1 MLSDLRLALRTL
13 ARAPGFTFVAVVSLA
28 LGIGA
33 NSAIFS
39 VARALLLKPLP
50 HANADRLAILWNTS
64 PGLGITEDWFSTA
77 QYFDIKQ
84 GSTAFDNLAIAIGG
98 NENLTGQGDPAR
110 VGVIRVSSNL
120 LPMLGA
126 QAMLGRLFVPEDDV
140 PGRAGTAVLG
150 HGTWTRRFGADP
162 GVIGRAIT
170 LNGKPYT
177 VVGVLAAAF
186 SLPREVLPTL
196 GGAEDAEVL
205 LPLPLGPEDATV
217 RRGEDYNLI
226 ATLRPGVTVR
236 QAQAEMD
243 GITKRLR
250 DEFPEFYPGNG
261 GLTFAVIPLHEYVV
275 GDVRQALVVLV
286 AAVGIVLLVAC
297 VNVANLLLARAMGR
311 QRELAIR
318 AAIGATRWRLS
329 RQLLTESLL
338 LATLG
343 GGVGLVLGHWSLDG
357 IRLLGGGSVP
367 RLHEIAIDGGVL
379 VFTMA
384 ASLVSGLLFGLV
396 PVWRLN
402 HVAVHDALKDAAWG
416 SGASAGWGR
425 GQGLRRALVVGELA
439 LSVMLV
445 VGAGLL
451 VRSFIRLQQVPP
463 GFNPS
468 NVLTLELTMT
478 GQKYGDV
485 TAVLDTYRDI
495 WTRLSALPGVSAVG
509 GVSAL
514 PLSQKMAWGPITVE
528 GRTPQPGEA
537 FINVDQR
544 VVSLD
549 YFRAMQIP
557 LRRGRLFGEQDI
569 SSAPRVIVIDERM
582 AAELWPRQDP
592 IGRRVRRGGF
602 DASTTAP
609 WMTVVGV
616 VGGVK
621 QDALDAESRAAMY
634 LPHLQGPTRALTVV
648 IRGPSSPEALTES
661 VRKQIRALDPEL
673 PMYRVTSMAARL
685 EESLA
690 ERRFAMLLLALFAAL
705 ALGLAAVGI
714 YGVMAY
720 FVTQGTR
727 ELGIRM
733 ALGAS
738 PRAILLLVVRQGAGV
753 AAAGLVLGLV
763 AAFALSRSMES
774 LLFGV
779 SATDPLT
786 FIAVPVVLA
795 LVAVLACY
803 VPARRAAKIDPTV
816 SLRSEY

>member
-1 MLSDLRLALRTL
+1 MFPDLRFALRTL
-13 ARAPGFTFVAVVSLA
+13 ARAPGFTFVAVISLA

-50 HANADRLAILWNTS
+50 YANADRLAILWNTS

-77 QYFDIKQ
+77 QYFDIRQ
-84 GSTAFDNLAIAIGG
+84 ANTAFDQLAIAIGG
-98 NENLTGQGDPAR
+98 NENLTGQGLPAR
-110 VGVIRVSSNL
+110 IGAIRVSSNL

-126 QAMLGRLFVPEDDV
+126 QAILGRLFLPEDDR

-150 HGTWTRRFGADP
+150 HATWTRRFGADP

-170 LNGKPYT
+170 LNGQPYT
-177 VVGVLAAAF
+177 VVGVLAPAF

-217 RRGEDYNLI
+217 RRGEDYNLL
-226 ATLRPGVTVR
+226 ATLRPGVTVL
-236 QAQAEMD
+236 QAQAQMD
-243 GITKRLR
+243 AITKRLR
-250 DEFPEFYPGNG
+250 DGFPEFYPANG

-275 GDVRQALVVLV
+275 GDVRQALVVLI

-297 VNVANLLLARAMGR
+297 VNVANLLLARAVGR

-318 AAIGATRWRLS
+318 AAIGASRWRLS
-329 RQLLTESLL
+329 RQMLTESLL

-343 GGVGLVLGHWSLDG
+343 GGVGLVLAHWSLDG
-357 IRLLGGGSVP
+357 IRLLGDGSVP

-384 ASLVSGLLFGLV
+384 ASLVAGLLFGLV

-402 HVAVHDALKDAAWG
+402 HVAVHDALKDAARG
-416 SGASAGWGR
+416 SGSAAGWGR
-425 GQGLRRALVVGELA
+425 GQGLRRALVAGELA
-439 LSVMLV
+439 VSVMLV

-451 VRSFIRLQQVPP
+451 VRSFVRLQQVPP

-478 GQKYGDV
+478 GQKYGDA
-485 TAVLDTYRDI
+485 TAVLDTYRAV

-528 GRTPQPGEA
+528 GRTPRPGEA

-557 LRRGRLFGEQDI
+557 LRRGRLFAEHDI
-569 SSAPRVIVIDERM
+569 RSAPRVIVVDERM
-582 AAELWPRQDP
+582 AAELWPNQDP

-602 DASTTAP
+602 DASSTAP

-621 QDALDAESRAAMY
+621 QDALDTDSRAAMY
-634 LPHLQGPTRALTVV
+634 LPHLQSPTRALTVV
-648 IRGPSSPEALTES
+648 VRGASSPEAMTES
-661 VRKQIRALDPEL
+661 VRQQIRTLDPEL
-673 PMYRVTSMAARL
+673 PMYRVNSMADRVNA
-685 EESLA
+685 SLA
-690 ERRFAMLLLALFAAL
+690 ERRFSMSLLTLFAAL
-705 ALGLAAVGI
+705 ALGLATVGV

-738 PRAILLLVVRQGAGV
+738 PRAILLLVVKQGAAV
-753 AAAGLVLGLV
+753 AAAGLVLGLA
-763 AAFALSRSMES
+763 AAFALSRFMQS

-779 SATDPLT
+779 GATDPLT
-786 FIAVPVVLA
+786 FTAVPIVLG

-816 SLRSEY
+816 SLRSE

>member
-1 MLSDLRLALRTL
+1 MLPDLRFAVRTL
-13 ARAPGFTFVAVVSLA
+13 ARTPGFTLVAVLSLA

-33 NSAIFS
+33 NSGIFS

-50 HANADRLAILWNTS
+50 YANADRLVILWNTS

-77 QYFDIKQ
+77 QYFDIRQ
-84 GSTAFDNLAIAIGG
+84 GNTTFDQVAIAIGG
-98 NENLTGQGDPAR
+98 NENLTGQGDPSR
-110 VGVIRVSSNL
+110 VGAIRVSSNL

-126 QAMLGRLFVPEDDV
+126 RPSLGRLFLPEDDV

-170 LNGKPYT
+170 LNGQPYT
-177 VVGVLAAAF
+177 VVGVLPASF

-226 ATLRPGVTVR
+226 ATLKPGAGVH

-243 GITKRLR
+243 AITRKLR
-250 DEFPEFYPGNG
+250 DGFPEFYPANG
-261 GLTFAVIPLHEYVV
+261 GLTFAVVPLHEYVV
-275 GDVRQALVVLV
+275 GDVRHALVVLV

-297 VNVANLLLARAMGR
+297 VNVANLLLARAIGR
-311 QRELAIR
+311 QRELAVR
-318 AAIGATRWRLS
+318 AAIGASRWRLA
-329 RQLLTESLL
+329 RQMLTESLL

-343 GGVGLVLGHWSLDG
+343 GALGLVLARWSLDG
-357 IRLLGGGSVP
+357 IRLLGEGSVP
-367 RLHEIAIDGGVL
+367 RLHEIAIDGSVL
-379 VFTMA
+379 AFTVG
-384 ASLVSGLLFGLV
+384 ASLLSGLLFGLA

-402 HVAVHDALKDAAWG
+402 HVAVHDALKDAARG

-425 GQGLRRALVVGELA
+425 GQALRRALVVGELA

-478 GQKYGDV
+478 GQKYGDA

-495 WTRLSALPGVSAVG
+495 WTRVSALPGVSAVG
-509 GVSAL
+509 GVSSL
-514 PLSQKMAWGPITVE
+514 PLSQMMAWGPITVE

-544 VVSLD
+544 IVSTG
-549 YFRAMQIP
+549 YFRAMEIP
-557 LRRGRLFGEQDI
+557 LRRGRTFGEQDI
-569 SSAPRVIVIDERM
+569 RSAPRVVVIDQRM
-582 AAELWPRQDP
+582 ADQLWPNQDP

-602 DASTTAP
+602 DANSTAP

-634 LPHLQGPTRALTVV
+634 LPHLQFPTRALTVV
-648 IRGPSSPEALTES
+648 VRGPSSPEALTDS
-661 VRKQIRALDPEL
+661 VRQQIRALDPEL

-685 EESLA
+685 DKSLA
-690 ERRFAMLLLALFAAL
+690 ERRFSMLLLALFAAL
-705 ALGLAAVGI
+705 ALGLATIGI

-738 PRAILLLVVRQGAGV
+738 PRAILLLVVGQGAAV
-753 AAAGLVLGLV
+753 AAAGLVIGLG
-763 AAFALSRSMES
+763 AAFALSRFMES

-779 SATDPLT
+779 GATDPLT
-786 FIAVPVVLA
+786 FTAIPLALA
-795 LVAVLACY
+795 LVALLACY
-803 VPARRAAKIDPTV
+803 VPARRASRIDPTV
-816 SLRSEY
+816 SLRSE

>member
-1 MLSDLRLALRTL
+1 MPDLRYAIRTL
-13 ARAPGFTFVAVVSLA
+13 ARSPGFAVVAVLSLA

-50 HANADRLAILWNTS
+50 YANADRLVILWNTS

-77 QYFDIKQ
+77 QYYDIKNSATTLDQ
-84 GSTAFDNLAIAIGG
+84 LAIAIGG

-110 VGVIRVSSNL
+110 VGTIRVSSNL

-126 QAMLGRLFVPEDDV
+126 RPSLGRLFLPEDDV

-162 GVIGRAIT
+162 GVVGRAIT
-170 LNGKPYT
+170 LNGQPYT
-177 VVGVLAAAF
+177 VVGVLPASF

-205 LPLPLGPEDATV
+205 LPLPLGPEDVTV

-226 ATLRPGVTVR
+226 ATLKAGTTLQ

-243 GITKRLR
+243 GLTRRLR
-250 DEFPEFYPGNG
+250 DGFPEFYPANG
-261 GLTFAVIPLHEYVV
+261 GLTFAVVPLHEYVV
-275 GDVRQALVVLV
+275 GDVRHALAVLV

-311 QRELAIR
+311 QRELAVR
-318 AAIGATRWRLS
+318 AAIGASRWRLA
-329 RQLLTESLL
+329 RQMLTESLL
-338 LATLG
+338 LSTMG
-343 GGVGLVLGHWSLDG
+343 GLVGLVLARWSLEG
-357 IRLLGGGSVP
+357 IRVLGQGSVP
-367 RLHEIAIDGGVL
+367 RLGEIAIDGSVL
-379 VFTMA
+379 TFTLL
-384 ASLVSGLLFGLV
+384 ASLLSGLLFGLA

-402 HVAVHDALKDAAWG
+402 HVAVHDALKDAARG

-425 GQGLRRALVVGELA
+425 GQGLRRALVVGEVA

-451 VRSFIRLQQVPP
+451 VRSFIRLQEVPP

-478 GQKYGDV
+478 GQKYGDG
-485 TAVLDTYRDI
+485 TAVLDAYREI
-495 WTRLSALPGVSAVG
+495 WARVRALPGVSGVG
-509 GVSAL
+509 GVSSL
-514 PLSQKMAWGPITVE
+514 PLSQMMAWGPITVE
-528 GRTPQPGEA
+528 GRIPQPGEA

-544 VVSLD
+544 IVSTD
-549 YFRAMQIP
+549 YFRTMQIP
-557 LRRGRLFGEQDI
+557 LRRGRLFGELDI
-569 SSAPRVIVIDERM
+569 RSAPRVIVIDERM
-582 AAELWPRQDP
+582 AAELWPDQDP

-602 DASTTAP
+602 DANSTAP

-616 VGGVK
+616 VGAVK
-621 QDALDAESRAAMY
+621 QDALDADSRAAMY
-634 LPHLQGPTRALTVV
+634 LPHLQFPTRALTVV
-648 IRGPSSPEALTES
+648 VRGQGSPEALTDS
-661 VRKQIRALDPEL
+661 VRQQVRAIDPEL
-673 PMYRVTSMAARL
+673 PMYRVTSMATRL
-685 EESLA
+685 EASLA
-690 ERRFAMLLLALFAAL
+690 ERRFSMLLLTLFASL
-705 ALGLAAVGI
+705 ALGLATIGI

-738 PRAILLLVVRQGAGV
+738 PRAILLLVVGQGAVV
-753 AAAGLVLGLV
+753 AVTGLVLGLG
-763 AAFALSRSMES
+763 AALALSRFMES

-779 SATDPLT
+779 GATDPLT
-786 FIAVPVVLA
+786 FTAIPFALA
-795 LVAVLACY
+795 LVALVACY

-816 SLRSEY
+816 SLRSE

>member
-1 MLSDLRLALRTL
+1 LPDLRFALRTL
-13 ARAPGFTFVAVVSLA
+13 ARTPGFTLVAVLSLA

-50 HANADRLAILWNTS
+50 YANAERLVILWNTS

-77 QYFDIKQ
+77 QYFDIRN
-84 GSTAFDNLAIAIGG
+84 GSTTFDQLAIAIGG

-110 VGVIRVSSNL
+110 VGAIRVSSNL
-120 LPMLGA
+120 LSMLGA
-126 QAMLGRLFVPEDDV
+126 RPSLGRLFLPEDDV
-140 PGRAGTAVLG
+140 PGRSGTAVLG

-170 LNGKPYT
+170 LNGEPYT
-177 VVGVLAAAF
+177 VVGVLPASFA
-186 SLPREVLPTL
+186 LPREVLPTL

-205 LPLPLGPEDATV
+205 LPLPLGPDAADV
-217 RRGEDYNLI
+217 RRGEDYNLL
-226 ATLRPGVTVR
+226 ATLKAGASVA

-243 GITKRLR
+243 AITRRLR
-250 DEFPEFYPGNG
+250 KGFPEFYPANG
-261 GLTFAVIPLHEYVV
+261 GLTFAVVPLHEYVV
-275 GDVRQALVVLV
+275 GDVRHALVVLV

-311 QRELAIR
+311 QRELAVR
-318 AAIGATRWRLS
+318 AAIGASRWRLA
-329 RQLLTESLL
+329 RQLLTESLVLALAGGL
-338 LATLG
+338 L
-343 GGVGLVLGHWSLDG
+343 GLVLAHWSLQG
-357 IRLLGGGSVP
+357 IRLLGEGSVP
-367 RLHEIAIDGGVL
+367 RLREIAIDGSVL
-379 VFTMA
+379 AFTMA
-384 ASLVSGLLFGLV
+384 ASVLSGLLFGLA

-402 HVAVHDALKDAAWG
+402 HVAVHDALKDAARG

-451 VRSFIRLQQVPP
+451 VRSFVRLQQVPP

-478 GQKYGDV
+478 GQKYGDAA
-485 TAVLDTYRDI
+485 AVLDTYRDI
-495 WTRLSALPGVSAVG
+495 WARVSALPGVSAVG
-509 GVSAL
+509 GVSSL
-514 PLSQKMAWGPITVE
+514 PLSQMMAWGPITVE
-528 GRTPQPGEA
+528 GRVPQPGEA

-544 VVSLD
+544 IVSTD
-549 YFRAMQIP
+549 YFRTMQIP
-557 LRRGRLFGEQDI
+557 MRRGRLFGEQDI
-569 SSAPRVIVIDERM
+569 RSAPRVVVIDERM
-582 AAELWPRQDP
+582 AAELWPNQDP

-602 DASTTAP
+602 DANSSAP
-609 WMTVVGV
+609 WMTVIGV
-616 VGGVK
+616 VGDVK

-634 LPHLQGPTRALTVV
+634 LPHPQFPTRALTVV
-648 IRGPSSPEALTES
+648 VRGQASPEALTES
-661 VRKQIRALDPEL
+661 VRQAIAGLDPEL
-673 PMYRVTSMAARL
+673 PIYRVTSMADRVNK
-685 EESLA
+685 SLA
-690 ERRFAMLLLALFAAL
+690 ERRFSMLLLTLFATL
-705 ALGLAAVGI
+705 ALGLATIGI

-738 PRAILLLVVRQGAGV
+738 PRAILLLVIGQGAFV
-753 AAAGLVLGLV
+753 AASGLVLGL
-763 AAFALSRSMES
+763 AAALTLSRFMER

-779 SATDPLT
+779 GTTDPLT
-786 FIAVPVVLA
+786 FTAIPVALA
-795 LVAVLACY
+795 LVALLACY
-803 VPARRAAKIDPTV
+803 VPARRAAKIAPTV
-816 SLRSEY
+816 SLRSE